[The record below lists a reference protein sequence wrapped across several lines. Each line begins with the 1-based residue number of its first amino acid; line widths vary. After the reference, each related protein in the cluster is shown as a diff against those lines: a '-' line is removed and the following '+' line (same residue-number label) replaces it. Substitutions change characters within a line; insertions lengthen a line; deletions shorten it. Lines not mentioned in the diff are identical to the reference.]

1 MEIRIR
7 KDIILAVVG
16 YCFYT
21 LCVLIMGGR
30 YNNVNIYT
38 EKDIFILSWIANITF
53 IFACYIVYQVYRNVS
68 IIHIMMLFCYLFN
81 FGDTFFWSLG
91 IHLED
96 EIGTTTLYSNFH
108 IPTCNEIGKAL
119 NYTNLCFILFIL
131 GIIIVLLIKSN
142 AKDERVY
149 SFSMKRLTASIYLTS
164 KCVGMIVIPITII
177 KILKTI
183 SYSLTYGYVALYYS
197 DFQLSSIYSYAE
209 TLFFPV
215 LVGILIG
222 SNYKKKRLV
231 YLIFALYAG
240 LYLMA
245 GERGNWLYK
254 LVILLWMHHN
264 FYKKIDYKKFI
275 KFFIIGFFSLYIVS
289 FVVVFRNTGLRGM
302 DFNTLIHFL
311 AVEKNPII
319 DFIFEMGGSIGVTI
333 IVLSLGQNAFIM
345 PNTFVSSLLASFSSG
360 IAAFLGVKEVFLG
373 NYLSQKILKINY
385 GTGFNIF
392 SECYIN
398 GGNIGGL
405 CYAFVIGIMMALIL
419 KNTTKQ
425 TIRSSSVKC
434 VFICSIAPVLCS
446 MFRDSSL
453 SIFKQ
458 IVQIGIIYIG
468 LIFICSFY
476 FTKKNSKRC

>member
-1 MEIRIR
+1 M
-7 KDIILAVVG
+7 
-16 YCFYT
+16 
-21 LCVLIMGGR
+21 
-30 YNNVNIYT
+30 
-38 EKDIFILSWIANITF
+38 
-53 IFACYIVYQVYRNVS
+53 
-68 IIHIMMLFCYLFN
+68 
-81 FGDTFFWSLG
+81 
-91 IHLED
+91 
-96 EIGTTTLYSNFH
+96 
-108 IPTCNEIGKAL
+108 
-119 NYTNLCFILFIL
+119 
-131 GIIIVLLIKSN
+131 
-142 AKDERVY
+142 
-149 SFSMKRLTASIYLTS
+149 
-164 KCVGMIVIPITII
+164 
-177 KILKTI
+177 
-183 SYSLTYGYVALYYS
+183 
-197 DFQLSSIYSYAE
+197 
-209 TLFFPV
+209 FFPV

-289 FVVVFRNTGLRGM
+289 FVVEFRNTGLRGM

-468 LIFICSFY
+468 LIYICSFY